1 MYGDSVSKPSSS
13 SAMLQ
18 RCNLHSTMVL
28 RALHTSTS
36 HTYPSSHSSA
46 IGGDTGE
53 QDTVSIKLRPS
64 QLTRDQVTTGTSM
77 YPLLSELSQWNPH
90 TMDSSCSQSAVSHMM
105 PGGGLMTSS
114 SGCGQ
119 NSLTH
124 DQREMVFRHTT
135 AVSELLRHFWSCF
148 PARTPQL
155 EEKVGGAL

>member
-1 MYGDSVSKPSSS
+1 MYGESSVSLKPSST

-28 RALHTSTS
+28 KALHTSTP
-36 HTYPSSHSSA
+36 HTPHSSQHSP
-46 IGGDTGE
+46 GGTGE
-53 QDTVSIKLRPS
+53 HDLVSIKLRPS
-64 QLTRDQVTTGTSM
+64 QLTREHVTAGSSM
-77 YPLLSELSQWNPH
+77 YSLLGELSQWNPH
-90 TMDSSCSQSAVSHMM
+90 AMDSTCSQSAVGHMM

-119 NSLTH
+119 ESLTH

-155 EEKVGGAL
+155 EEKVSVRL

>member
-1 MYGDSVSKPSSS
+1 MYGENSASKLSSN

-28 RALHTSTS
+28 KALHTSTPQ
-36 HTYPSSHSSA
+36 TPPSQGSVRS
-46 IGGDTGE
+46 TGE
-53 QDTVSIKLRPS
+53 QDTVSIKLCPS
-64 QLTRDQVTTGTSM
+64 QLTRDQVTTFASM
-77 YPLLSELSQWNPH
+77 YSLIEDLSRWNPH

-105 PGGGLMTSS
+105 PGGGLMMSS

-124 DQREMVFRHTT
+124 DQRDMVFRHTT

-155 EEKVGGAL
+155 EEKVGRSV